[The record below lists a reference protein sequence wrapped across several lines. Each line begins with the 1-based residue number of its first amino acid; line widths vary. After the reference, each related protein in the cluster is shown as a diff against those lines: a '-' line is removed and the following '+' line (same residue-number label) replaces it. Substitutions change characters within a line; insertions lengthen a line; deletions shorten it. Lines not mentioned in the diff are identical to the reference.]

1 MVMTLVMV
9 GLGLAILMQLAI
21 FCVAVKNSLVH
32 ALLCLF
38 IPCYVYVYARKDR
51 QARPFLWGGTPV
63 LACWPL
69 GLLLQIE
76 AGLEK
81 ASATP

>member
-21 FCVAVKNSLVH
+21 FCVAVKNSLGH

-38 IPCYVYVYARKDR
+38 IPCYVYVYARKNR
-51 QARPFLWGGTPV
+51 QARPFLWGWYAGI
-63 LACWPL
+63 
-69 GLLLQIE
+69 GLLA
-76 AGLEK
+76 AGAI
-81 ASATP
+81 ASN

>member
-1 MVMTLVMV
+1 VVMTLVMV

-21 FCVAVKNSLVH
+21 FCVAVKNSLGH

-51 QARPFLWGGTPV
+51 QASPFLWGWYAGI
-63 LACWPL
+63 
-69 GLLLQIE
+69 GLLA
-76 AGLEK
+76 AGAI
-81 ASATP
+81 ASN

>member
-51 QARPFLWGGTPV
+51 
-63 LACWPL
+63 
-69 GLLLQIE
+69 
-76 AGLEK
+76 
-81 ASATP
+81 

>member
-32 ALLCLF
+32 ALLCLS

-51 QARPFLWGGTPV
+51 QAGPFLWGWYAGI
-63 LACWPL
+63 
-69 GLLLQIE
+69 GLLA
-76 AGLEK
+76 AGAI
-81 ASATP
+81 ASN